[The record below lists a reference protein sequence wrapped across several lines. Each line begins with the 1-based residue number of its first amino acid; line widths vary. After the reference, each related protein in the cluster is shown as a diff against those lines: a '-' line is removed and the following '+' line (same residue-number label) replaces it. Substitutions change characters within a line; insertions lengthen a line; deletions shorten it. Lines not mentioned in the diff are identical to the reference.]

1 MAGVLLRE
9 VKGEGR
15 RFFGPEDMDGGGLPS
30 SVALPKH
37 HKSTSLN
44 HRRLTRRHGATDMLN
59 YTVDADGI
67 ATLEW
72 DYPGKSQNILNHASL
87 TTFIEAC
94 RMALGDSSVRG
105 LLVCSAKKDFIAGG
119 DLGELAAVNDAA
131 VFHAAIGDWQKFLR
145 ALELGGKPVAAALNG
160 SALGGG
166 MELALAFHYRVA
178 ADNPKARFG
187 FPEVTLGLL
196 PGAGGT
202 QRLPRLIGMQAA
214 APLLME
220 GKRITAAEALKIGMI
235 HAVVPAGEERN
246 AARKWLLDILACG
259 EKPLQPWD
267 RKGSKIPGG
276 GPNTPHGMQMF
287 MAANAILREKTFDN
301 YPAPKH
307 ILSCIYEGL
316 ATDFDTGLAIEARY
330 FTNLTLSPVS
340 KNMIRSLFFGMQGA
354 NKLAS
359 RPASLTNPVPQ
370 QKYTKIGMLGAG
382 MMGAGIA
389 MCTAQAGMA
398 VVLLDT
404 TQEMAEKGKAYAAKQ
419 WGKQAA
425 KGRLTQEAVDALLAR
440 IHPTAD
446 YADLKD
452 CELVIEAVFEKREI
466 KAEVTHKAEAVIAA
480 DAIFASNTSTL
491 PITGLAEASVRPA
504 NFIGLHFFSPAE
516 KMPLVEIIVGK
527 ATSDA
532 TLARSMDYVRAIG
545 KTPIVVNDSRGFYTS
560 RVFGTYVSEG
570 MALLEEGVPPA
581 LIDKAGLIAGMPVGP
596 LALADEIS
604 LELVHKIG
612 EQTRVD
618 LGSAYVERAA
628 DRVAAK
634 MVVDLGRL
642 GRKSG
647 AGFYDYP
654 ADGPKH
660 LWPGLAQHFVQK
672 VPAGTHSAGA
682 DATAMIG
689 LEEIIERLILMQ
701 SVETVRCLEEQV
713 LRAPIDA
720 DVGAILGWGYPPF
733 RGGPIGWLHTL
744 GLVQALAALE
754 RLAAKCG
761 PRFAPPKILRDMA
774 ARGERFY
781 A

>member
-1 MAGVLLRE
+1 
-9 VKGEGR
+9 
-15 RFFGPEDMDGGGLPS
+15 
-30 SVALPKH
+30 
-37 HKSTSLN
+37 
-44 HRRLTRRHGATDMLN
+44 MLN
-59 YTVDADGI
+59 YSVDAEGI
-67 ATLEW
+67 ATVEF
-72 DYPGKSQNILNHASL
+72 DYPDKSQNILNAKSMG
-87 TTFIEAC
+87 AYADA
-94 RMALGDSSVRG
+94 MQKALADPAVKGIV
-105 LLVCSAKKDFIAGG
+105 VASAKKDFIAGG
-119 DLGELAAVNDAA
+119 DLAELGAATDAA
-131 VFHAAIGDWQKFLR
+131 AFHASISAWHKLMRAI
-145 ALELGGKPVAAALNG
+145 ELGGKPVAAALNG
-160 SALGGG
+160 STLGGG
-166 MELALAFHYRVA
+166 MEVALGCHYRVA

-202 QRLPRLIGMQAA
+202 QRVPRLTGMMAA

-220 GKRITAAEALKIGMI
+220 GKRIKAAEAQKIGMI
-235 HAVVPAGEERN
+235 HAVVKVGDERT
-246 AARKWLLDILACG
+246 AARQWVVDSLASG
-259 EKPLQPWD
+259 AKPLQPWD
-267 RKGSKIPGG
+267 AKGFKIPGG
-276 GPNTPHGMQMF
+276 GPNTPSGMQML
-287 MAANAILREKTFDN
+287 MAANAMLREKTYDN
-301 YPAPKH
+301 YPAPRH
-307 ILSCIYEGL
+307 ILSCVYEGL
-316 ATDFDTGLAIEARY
+316 STNLDTGLAIEARY
-330 FTNLTLSPVS
+330 FTNLVMSPVS
-340 KNMIRSLFFGMQGA
+340 KNMIRSLFFGMQEA

-359 RPASLTNPVPQ
+359 RPAGVAT

-389 MCTAQAGMA
+389 MSTATAGIDI
-398 VVLLDT
+398 VLLDT
-404 TQEMAEKGKAYAAKQ
+404 TQEAADKGKDYARKQ
-419 WGKQAA
+419 WTKQAQR
-425 KGRLTQEAVDALLAR
+425 GRMTADAMEALLAR
-440 IHPTAD
+440 IHPTAN
-446 YADLKD
+446 YADLAG

-466 KAEVTHKAEAVIAA
+466 KADVTKKAEAVIAP

-527 ATSDA
+527 VTSDA

-596 LALADEIS
+596 LALADEVSI
-604 LELVHKIG
+604 ELVHKIAQ
-612 EQTRVD
+612 QTRSD
-618 LGSAYVERAA
+618 LGKAYVERAA

-634 MVVDLGRL
+634 MVADLGRL

-660 LWPGLAQHFVQK
+660 LWPGLAEQFPVR
-672 VPAGTHSAGA
+672 VGA
-682 DATAMIG
+682 DGTAALT
-689 LEEIIERLILMQ
+689 LEEIVERLILVQ
-701 SVETVRCLEEQV
+701 SVETVRCLEEKV

-744 GLVQALAALE
+744 GPAKSVAALD
-754 RLAAKCG
+754 RLAEQNG
-761 PRFAPPKILRDMA
+761 PRFAPPKLLRDMA
-774 ARGERFY
+774 ARGENFY
-781 A
+781 TA

>member
-1 MAGVLLRE
+1 
-9 VKGEGR
+9 
-15 RFFGPEDMDGGGLPS
+15 
-30 SVALPKH
+30 
-37 HKSTSLN
+37 
-44 HRRLTRRHGATDMLN
+44 MLN

-72 DYPGKSQNILNHASL
+72 DYPGKSQNILNEASL
-87 TTFIEAC
+87 TTFVEAC
-94 RMALGDSSVRG
+94 RMALADSSVRG

-220 GKRITAAEALKIGMI
+220 GKRIAAGEALKIGMI
-235 HAVVPAGEERN
+235 HAVVPMGEERQ
-246 AARKWLLDILACG
+246 AARKWLLDTIASG

-267 RKGSKIPGG
+267 RKGFKVPGG
-276 GPNTPHGMQMF
+276 GPNTPNGMQMF
-287 MAANAILREKTFDN
+287 MAANAMLREKTFDN

-330 FTNLTLSPVS
+330 FTNLALSPVA
-340 KNMIRSLFFGMQGA
+340 KNMIRSLFFGMQDA

-359 RPASLTNPVPQ
+359 RPADVPRQ
-370 QKYTKIGMLGAG
+370 AYSRIGMLGAG

-389 MCTAQAGMA
+389 MSTAAAGIE

-404 TQEMAEKGKAYAAKQ
+404 TQEAAEKGKAHAAKQ
-419 WGKQAA
+419 WGKQVAR
-425 KGRLTQEAVDALLAR
+425 GRLTQEAMDALLAR
-440 IHPTAD
+440 IHPTAV
-446 YADLKD
+446 YSDLKD
-452 CELVIEAVFEKREI
+452 CELVIEAVFEQREI
-466 KAEVTHKAEAVIAA
+466 KAAVTQQAEAVIPA

-491 PITGLAEASVRPA
+491 PITGLAAASSRPA
-504 NFIGLHFFSPAE
+504 SFIGLHFFSPAE

-604 LELVHKIG
+604 LDLVHKIG
-612 EQTRVD
+612 QQTRAD

-634 MVVDLGRL
+634 MVVEFGRL
-642 GRKSG
+642 GRKSH
-647 AGFYDYP
+647 AGFYDYL
-654 ADGPKH
+654 ADGQKR
-660 LWPGLAQHFVQK
+660 LWPGLAEQFPAK
-672 VPAGTHSAGA
+672 VGA
-682 DATAMIG
+682 DGTAMIS
-689 LEEIIERLILMQ
+689 LEEIIERLILVQ
-701 SVETVRCLEEQV
+701 SVETARCLEEKV
-713 LRAPIDA
+713 LHAAIDA
-720 DVGAILGWGYPPF
+720 DVGAILGWGYPAF
-733 RGGPIGWLHTL
+733 RGGPVGWLHTL
-744 GLVQALAALE
+744 GLPAAVAALD
-754 RLAAKCG
+754 RLAAQHG
-761 PRFAPPKILRDMA
+761 PRFAAPQLLRDMA
-774 ARGERFY
+774 TRGDRFY
-781 A
+781 P

>member
-1 MAGVLLRE
+1 MTVAIVTAIPPAPFPRKGVT
-9 VKGEGR
+9 
-15 RFFGPEDMDGGGLPS
+15 
-30 SVALPKH
+30 
-37 HKSTSLN
+37 KSEKLEYT
-44 HRRLTRRHGATDMLN
+44 MLN
-59 YTVDADGI
+59 YTVDAAGI

-72 DYPGKSQNILNHASL
+72 DYPGKSQNILNEASL
-87 TTFIEAC
+87 RTFVETS
-94 RMALGDSSVRG
+94 RMALADPSVKG

-119 DLGELAAVNDAA
+119 DLEMLLGATDVKA
-131 VFHAAIGDWQKFLR
+131 FHASIVNWNLFTR
-145 ALELGGKPVAAALNG
+145 ELEKGGKPVAAALCG
-160 SALGGG
+160 TALGGG
-166 MELALAFHYRVA
+166 LELALCCHYRVA

-202 QRLPRLIGMQAA
+202 QRTPRLVGMMAA
-214 APLLME
+214 APLLTE
-220 GKRITAAEALKIGMI
+220 GKRIKAAEALKLGLI
-235 HAVVPAGEERN
+235 HAVVAPGEER
-246 AARKWLLDILACG
+246 AAAKAWLLGDGQGNA
-259 EKPLQPWD
+259 LQPWD
-267 RKGSKIPGG
+267 RKGFKIPGG
-276 GPNTPHGMQMF
+276 GPNTPAGMQML
-287 MAANAILREKTFDN
+287 MAGNAMLREKTYDN
-301 YPAPKH
+301 YLAPKH
-307 ILSCIYEGL
+307 ILSCLYEGL
-316 ATDFDTGLAIEARY
+316 STDLDTGLAIEARY
-330 FTNLTLSPVS
+330 FTHLATGAQA
-340 KNMIRSLFFGMQGA
+340 KAMIRSLFFGMQEA

-359 RPASLTNPVPQ
+359 RPANLANPVPP
-370 QKYTKIGMLGAG
+370 QKYSKIGMLGAG

-389 MCTAQAGMA
+389 MSTAAAGID

-404 TQEMAEKGKAYAAKQ
+404 AQEAADKGKDYARKQ
-419 WGKQAA
+419 WTKQVQ
-425 KGRLTQEAVDALLAR
+425 KGRMTPEAMEGLLGR
-440 IHPTAD
+440 IHPTAS
-446 YADLKD
+446 YADLAA

-466 KAEVTHKAEAVIAA
+466 KADVTRKTEAVIAA

-532 TLARSMDYVRAIG
+532 TLARAMDYVRAIG

-596 LALADEIS
+596 LALADEVSI
-604 LELVHKIG
+604 ELVHKIAQ
-612 EQTRVD
+612 QTRAD
-618 LGSAYVERAA
+618 LGAAYVERAA

-634 MVVDLGRL
+634 MVAELGRL

-660 LWPGLAQHFVQK
+660 LWSGLAEQFPLRV
-672 VPAGTHSAGA
+672 GA
-682 DATAMIG
+682 DGTATIS
-689 LEEIIERLILMQ
+689 LDEIIERLILVQ
-701 SVETVRCLEEQV
+701 SVETLRCLEEKV
-713 LRAPIDA
+713 LRAAIDA

-733 RGGPIGWLHTL
+733 RGGPIGWLHML
-744 GLVQALAALE
+744 GLPQAVTALD
-754 RLAAKCG
+754 RLAAQYG
-761 PRFAPPKILRDMA
+761 PRFAAPKLLREMA

-781 A
+781 PA